1 MQLVYIFPSFL
12 SSVHKNVNT
21 KDKAMAWII
30 HYKSFGNFFE
40 LKHVTTNTEIGLRK
54 AKAIKKRI
62 KGENYH
68 EEQRNKIP
76 STIDKSKRKLHME
89 CYKKF
94 TLINSNNKYN
104 KVQTNEA
111 RETRRLSSR

>member
-1 MQLVYIFPSFL
+1 
-12 SSVHKNVNT
+12 
-21 KDKAMAWII
+21 MACII
-30 HYKSFGNFFE
+30 HYKSLGNYSE
-40 LKHVTTNTEIGLRK
+40 LKNVTTNTEIGLRK
-54 AKAIKKRI
+54 AKAIREHI

-68 EEQRNKIP
+68 KEQCNKIP
-76 STIDKSKRKLHME
+76 STIDKSKHKLQME

-111 RETRRLSSR
+111 RETRRLSSRQSELFEGKILFYGIFSI